1 MNARSLSRIT
11 VVSALTVGFL
21 PFGTVVGAETVRLS
35 TQLGGFSVNV
45 EGAPFKAL
53 VDDPK
58 AAVPRPTGTAVVEGD
73 PNFTLASTT
82 TGPNT
87 RAVGST
93 VWPGNLFGEGLA
105 QVGPG
110 LPSYPL
116 KAEARYPD
124 TPYAQ
129 DGQFDGGQLSHAT
142 ALGLDAFAT
151 ASGAPK
157 SIPGQVSLGDASSTS
172 TTTVTD
178 KNIALG
184 TVVAS
189 VTNVD
194 LVGVIHI
201 GSVKTELNVQSN
213 GTKGTSSG
221 HTTVSGVTVAGQGYT
236 VDETGAHAGG
246 QGGGLPPVANP
257 DPLALLG
264 ITFSGVT
271 QKATTTGATAARQAT
286 GLIITIDTLALKT
299 ALAPAL
305 GPVKTIYS
313 SIISNLPPDQQGNF
327 YYLIN
332 ATPKLSFVLGS
343 ASASSAA
350 VLPLSFDNTFPPPA
364 FPESPAYL
372 PNAPTNP
379 ILSGNPGS
387 GGLPLAPA
395 PLGAVDAVPVTGAVP
410 PVVLRPSGAVS
421 QASASSDFA
430 GIQPAWLLLAL
441 GASGLLGW
449 LLIRFLGLVVGLP
462 LGLGCRLGAP
472 TSLPNFRS
480 VTT

>member
-21 PFGTVVGAETVRLS
+21 PFGSVVGAEPVRLS

-45 EGAPFKAL
+45 EGAPFKTL
-53 VDDPK
+53 LDDPK
-58 AAVPRPTGTAVVEGD
+58 STVPRPTGAAVVEGD

-82 TGPNT
+82 TGPNS

-105 QVGPG
+105 LVAPG

-129 DGQFDGGQLSHAT
+129 DGQFDGGQLSHAS

-178 KNIALG
+178 KNIAHG

-201 GSVKTELNVQSN
+201 GSVKTELDVQSN

-236 VDETGAHAGG
+236 VDETGAHVAG

-271 QKATTTGATAARQAT
+271 QKAITTGSTATRRAT

-299 ALAPAL
+299 ALAAPY
-305 GPVKTIYS
+305 GVVKPIYA
-313 SIISNLPPDQQGNF
+313 SIISHLPPDQQGNF

-332 ATPKLSFVLGS
+332 ATPKISFVLGS
-343 ASASSAA
+343 ASASAAA
-350 VLPLSFDNTFPPPA
+350 VLPLNFNNTFPPPA
-364 FPESPAYL
+364 FPQSPAF
-372 PNAPTNP
+372 PNVATNP
-379 ILSGNPGS
+379 ILPGNPGS
-387 GGLPLAPA
+387 PGLPLTPA
-395 PLGAVDAVPVTGAVP
+395 PLGPVDAVPVTGAVP
-410 PVVLRPSGAVS
+410 PVALQPSGAA
-421 QASASSDFA
+421 QQTNSSTGFA
-430 GIQPAWLLLAL
+430 GIGPAWLLLAL

-449 LLIRFLGLVVGLP
+449 LLTRFLGLAIGVP
-462 LGLGCRLGAP
+462 MGLGCRLGAP